1 LQATPQRVALD
12 QGDGVHVATEAGVDV
27 VHAFDATLRIGQQLG
42 AVTGADQPHEQL
54 QVAAQVVGRRGRG
67 QDEVAQLARGALL
80 RAQGHRAHVA
90 PHVLEHLEAAA
101 GAHAG
106 TGIGV
111 HVQPVG
117 AAVSGT
123 LHADGGVVR
132 NTLKLLDAAHG
143 TAPDYGRWR
152 TGLYVP
158 GCYTPVWQGPEAKK
172 RAGCPA
178 RLRSST
184 CWRASRAPRR
194 LSARRCPRWPAPRR
208 AV

>member
-1 LQATPQRVALD
+1 
-12 QGDGVHVATEAGVDV
+12 
-27 VHAFDATLRIGQQLG
+27 
-42 AVTGADQPHEQL
+42 
-54 QVAAQVVGRRGRG
+54 GRRGRG
-67 QDEVAQLARGALL
+67 QDEVAQRACSALL

-123 LHADGGVVR
+123 LHADGGIVR
-132 NTLKLLDAAHG
+132 NTLEFLDAAHG

-158 GCYTPVWQGPEAKK
+158 GCYTAVWQGPEAKK
-172 RAGCPA
+172 ARRLPGAPEVIHMLVGVPPAPPAQCAEVSAVAGA
-178 RLRSST
+178 ASRSSLRRILPT
-184 CWRASRAPRR
+184 LLLGSSLRNSIWRG
-194 LSARRCPRWPAPRR
+194 C
-208 AV
+208 